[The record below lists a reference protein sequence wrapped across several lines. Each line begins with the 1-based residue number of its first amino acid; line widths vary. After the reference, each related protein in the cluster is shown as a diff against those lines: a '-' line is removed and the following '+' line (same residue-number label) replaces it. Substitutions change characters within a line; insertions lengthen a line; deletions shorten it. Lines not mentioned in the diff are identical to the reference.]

1 MGYRLKN
8 IKDWPEKAFGFF
20 MDYNRPVRLGRKGS
34 LKTPSS
40 KIWTFLN
47 WLDNQAKLLL
57 TNNNIIVIDI
67 ATKR

>member
-1 MGYRLKN
+1 
-8 IKDWPEKAFGFF
+8 
-20 MDYNRPVRLGRKGS
+20 MDYNWPVRLGRKGS